1 MYPDS
6 SLIACRQKK
15 VESQFILARFFE
27 MQALSFPLAGS
38 WQIIALSP
46 LKKYKISPGRIQTR
60 FGLGLPWVTLEGP

>member
-46 LKKYKISPGRIQTR
+46 LKK
-60 FGLGLPWVTLEGP
+60 